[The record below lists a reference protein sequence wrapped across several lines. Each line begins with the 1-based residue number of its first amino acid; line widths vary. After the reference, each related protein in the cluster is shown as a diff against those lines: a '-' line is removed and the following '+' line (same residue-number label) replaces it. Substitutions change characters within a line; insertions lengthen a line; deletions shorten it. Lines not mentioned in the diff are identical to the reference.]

1 MKRKKKPSSKKKDKN
16 KHKYISVLITV
27 HNGCFGRPVI
37 RTVVRVRV
45 E

>member
-1 MKRKKKPSSKKKDKN
+1 MKRKNKPNNKKKYKN

-27 HNGCFGRPVI
+27 HNGCFGRPVT